1 MIALSAFIESVG
13 LVGPGLNNWADAQ
26 DLLAGRAPYVAA
38 RTVVPAP
45 ASLPAAERRRTGT
58 GVKLALAVGH
68 EAVAGSGRDA
78 ASLAAVFA
86 ASGGDGQNCH
96 VICVFADP
104 FSQLGAQRAG
114 RLLEHRHTGDG
125 AVQRVERL

>member
-68 EAVAGSGRDA
+68 EAVAGS
-78 ASLAAVFA
+78 V
-86 ASGGDGQNCH
+86 
-96 VICVFADP
+96 
-104 FSQLGAQRAG
+104 SQITWQF
-114 RLLEHRHTGDG
+114 
-125 AVQRVERL
+125 